1 MKRVVSR
8 VTGRAGV
15 LRRDDIDTDALFP
28 ARFLRLT
35 QRSGMGAYLF
45 ADWLAER
52 NPEAAFMA
60 EPVVAR
66 VLVAPQ
72 NFGCGSS
79 REQAVWALA
88 DYGVQAVLA
97 LSYGDIFRNN
107 CVKNDVV
114 AATMT
119 ADDHAALVSH
129 LEAHGPQALDIDVP
143 ARTVVAEDGTRWPLQ
158 LADGHAERLLSAEDH
173 IARTLRYETA
183 ILAHEQT
190 VRSASPWLASVD

>member
-1 MKRVVSR
+1 MKKVVSR
-8 VTGRAGV
+8 VAGRAAV

-45 ADWLAER
+45 ANWLAER

-60 EPVVAR
+60 DPVVAR
-66 VLVAPQ
+66 VVVAPQ

-119 ADDHAALVSH
+119 PEDHAALVRH
-129 LEAHGPQALDIDVP
+129 LDAHGPEALDIDVP
-143 ARTVVAEDGTRWPLQ
+143 SRSVTTEDGTRFPLE

-173 IARTLRYETA
+173 IARTLRYEAA
-183 ILAHEQT
+183 ILAHEQK
-190 VRSASPWLASVD
+190 VRTARPWLASVD